1 MKTIKK
7 LFVITKVSLA
17 NTLTYR
23 VTIITRFVFYTL
35 YIYIFMSLW
44 RTIYKDSS
52 LNGYGYAQIVWYLIV
67 TEFISFVI
75 GSDYYTNMNEEVKTG
90 SIAYQIGRPVRYV
103 FYQFANALGQICVNG
118 ACFGLLAVVLGFVF
132 AGALPTF
139 QMVGLPAFAL
149 SMALSIVLQFFIL
162 TLIGLSA
169 FVFEDNYGIFLIYQK
184 LCFMLGMLLPVEF
197 LPDWLQSIAK
207 GLPFSYV
214 YWAPAGLFV
223 NYSRSAALE
232 ILPRQ
237 AGWAVAAVVV
247 TLLCYRQCVKR
258 LQVNGG

>member
-1 MKTIKK
+1 MKSLKK
-7 LFVITKVSLA
+7 LLTITRVSLA

-35 YIYIFMSLW
+35 FIYIFMSLW
-44 RTIYKDSS
+44 RTIYRDSN
-52 LNGYGYAQIVWYLIV
+52 LHGYVYAQIVWYLII
-67 TEFISFVI
+67 TEFISFVM
-75 GSDYYTNMNEEVKTG
+75 GSDYYTNMNDEVKTG
-90 SIAYQIGRPVRYV
+90 AIAYQIGRPVHYV

-118 ACFGLLAVVLGFVF
+118 SCFGLLAIVLGFVF
-132 AGALPTF
+132 TGGLSTF
-139 QMVGLPAFAL
+139 QIVAIPVFLLSLAL
-149 SMALSIVLQFFIL
+149 SMVLQFFIL

-184 LCFMLGMLLPVEF
+184 SCFMLGMLLPMEF
-197 LPDWLQSIAK
+197 LPAQLQAVARW
-207 GLPFSYV
+207 LPFSYV

-223 NYSRSAALE
+223 NYSKSAALE

-237 AGWAVAAVVV
+237 AGWTAVAVAV
-247 TLLCYRQCVKR
+247 TLLCYRRCVKR